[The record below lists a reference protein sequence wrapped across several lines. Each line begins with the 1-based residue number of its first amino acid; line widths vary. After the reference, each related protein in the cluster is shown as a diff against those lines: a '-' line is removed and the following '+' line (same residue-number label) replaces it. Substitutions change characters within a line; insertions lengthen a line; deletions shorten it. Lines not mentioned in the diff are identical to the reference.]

1 MPNFGEKKGRVK
13 DGERT
18 EEWSKKGKTQ
28 GNNRTMTGL
37 KKRTLQIF
45 HLLWYNINKKER
57 KDGLMH
63 LTWNGHSCFTLEIRQ
78 GTLVLDPYRPGSVP
92 GLPNLKLEADGVY
105 CSHQH
110 DDHAG
115 AELVTLSGR
124 GHTVQ
129 VEEIETYHDPEQG
142 ALRGKNTIRI
152 FTAEGLRVA
161 HLGDLGCELTQE
173 QAERLTGLDAL
184 LFPVGGFYTID
195 AQQAHKVVEQLK
207 PRVAVP
213 MHYRGENFGYDVIG
227 PLEDYLALCS
237 DVVRYPGNTLELTAD
252 TPAQTAVLTCP
263 VK

>member
-1 MPNFGEKKGRVK
+1 
-13 DGERT
+13 
-18 EEWSKKGKTQ
+18 
-28 GNNRTMTGL
+28 
-37 KKRTLQIF
+37 
-45 HLLWYNINKKER
+45 
-57 KDGLMH
+57 MH
-63 LTWNGHSCFTLEIRQ
+63 LTWNGHSCFTLETQQ

-92 GLPNLKLEADGVY
+92 GLPDLKLEADGVY

-115 AELVTLSGR
+115 CGAGDPLRTGPHRPGGGDRDLPRPGAGR
-124 GHTVQ
+124 SAGQ
-129 VEEIETYHDPEQG
+129 EYHPY
-142 ALRGKNTIRI
+142 LHRRGP
-152 FTAEGLRVA
+152 AGGPS
-161 HLGDLGCELTQE
+161 GDLGCELTAE
-173 QAERLTGLDAL
+173 QIQRLAGLDAL

-195 AQQAHKVVEQLK
+195 AQQARKVVEQLK

-237 DVVRYPGNTLELTAD
+237 DVVRYPSNTLELTAD

>member
-1 MPNFGEKKGRVK
+1 
-13 DGERT
+13 
-18 EEWSKKGKTQ
+18 
-28 GNNRTMTGL
+28 
-37 KKRTLQIF
+37 
-45 HLLWYNINKKER
+45 
-57 KDGLMH
+57 MH

-161 HLGDLGCELTQE
+161 AQVRAMLPQFWGISGSTK
-173 QAERLTGLDAL
+173 TIFSNLD
-184 LFPVGGFYTID
+184 P
-195 AQQAHKVVEQLK
+195 
-207 PRVAVP
+207 PRVSGIIVFQ
-213 MHYRGENFGYDVIG
+213 MGEKFNYKMVEK
-227 PLEDYLALCS
+227 LQK
-237 DVVRYPGNTLELTAD
+237 N
-252 TPAQTAVLTCP
+252 
-263 VK
+263 

>member
-1 MPNFGEKKGRVK
+1 
-13 DGERT
+13 
-18 EEWSKKGKTQ
+18 
-28 GNNRTMTGL
+28 
-37 KKRTLQIF
+37 
-45 HLLWYNINKKER
+45 
-57 KDGLMH
+57 MH
-63 LTWNGHSCFTLEIRQ
+63 LTWNGHSCFTLETQQ
-78 GTLVLDPYRPGSVP
+78 GKLVLDPYRPGSVP
-92 GLPNLKLEADGVY
+92 GLPDLKLEADGVY

-152 FTAEGLRVA
+152 FIAEGLRVA
-161 HLGDLGCELTQE
+161 HLGDLGCELTAE
-173 QAERLTGLDAL
+173 QIQRLAGLDAL

-195 AQQAHKVVEQLK
+195 AQQARKVVEQLK

-237 DVVRYPGNTLELTAD
+237 DVVRYPSNTLESEARRRDEFFCHAAAILVCQMFQQNIPVVGENSLRHLIQQAVESAAD
-252 TPAQTAVLTCP
+252 GRAGQSRHHSVPAVHCQIF
-263 VK
+263 

>member
-1 MPNFGEKKGRVK
+1 
-13 DGERT
+13 
-18 EEWSKKGKTQ
+18 
-28 GNNRTMTGL
+28 
-37 KKRTLQIF
+37 
-45 HLLWYNINKKER
+45 
-57 KDGLMH
+57 MH
-63 LTWNGHSCFTLEIRQ
+63 LTWNGHSCFTLETRQ

-92 GLPNLKLEADGVY
+92 GLPDLKLKADGVY

-115 AELVTLSGR
+115 AELVTLSGK

-173 QAERLTGLDAL
+173 QVERLAGLDAL

-195 AQQAHKVVEQLK
+195 AQQARKVVEQLK

-213 MHYRGENFGYDVIG
+213 MHYRGRTSATMSLVPWRTIW
-227 PLEDYLALCS
+227 PCALMWC
-237 DVVRYPGNTLELTAD
+237 A
-252 TPAQTAVLTCP
+252 TPAILWNSLQTPPPRRRCLPAR
-263 VK
+263 